1 MLVHAAKV
9 GSCPECEKYV
19 ILLIDEMHI
28 REDLVYDKQTGELVG
43 FANLGDVNQHLL
55 AFEWLF
61 FMYISLE
68 HVMFTSCNDVLY
80 LKYFYCNVGWCIDE
94 AATKVIEVMR
104 NASSTMLD
112 KASVDDIQGF
122 QAFTS

>member
-19 ILLIDEMHI
+19 ILLIDEMHVS
-28 REDLVYDKQTGELVG
+28 EDLVYDKHTGELVG

-55 AFEWLF
+55 AFEGLF

-68 HVMFTSCNDVLY
+68 YVMFTSCNDVLY
-80 LKYFYCNVGWCIDE
+80 LEYYYIVMLVG
-94 AATKVIEVMR
+94 ALTRQLQRLYR
-104 NASSTMLD
+104 NYEES
-112 KASVDDIQGF
+112 K
-122 QAFTS
+122 